1 MTDPLLDLGQ
11 ELARAR
17 AAALEMPNIDFHTGQ
32 IIAWDSTNF
41 TNQILVLGTLMENLP
56 ILTAASTS
64 GLVVGASVG
73 ILRVKTQYFILG
85 RIVEQSSGLVNPQFP
100 IVLYPQFANN
110 LVPGAGIG
118 YNRVDVG
125 VLAYWEGRIKVSF
138 PFIEVDGIWGI
149 ASGVGSVTYDV
160 RVNLTQVGTWTIN
173 SGLVA
178 QKFGPFDVSQF
189 LGFDWLLIT
198 VGINA
203 SSGTGERAIQ
213 PVACYFSDS

>member
-1 MTDPLLDLGQ
+1 MTNPLTDVAQVLAQ
-11 ELARAR
+11 ARAR
-17 AAALEMPNIDFHTGQ
+17 ALDMSSIDFHTGQ
-32 IIAWDSTNF
+32 IIAWDSDNN
-41 TNQILVLGTLMENLP
+41 TNQVLINGVIMSNIP
-56 ILTAASTS
+56 VLTSAGITS
-64 GLVVGASVG
+64 FQLGVSVG
-73 ILRVKTQYFILG
+73 ILRVRTQYFILG
-85 RIVEQSSGLVNPQFP
+85 RVVEQSSGLVNPQFP

-110 LVPGAGIG
+110 LLPGAGIG

-149 ASGVGSVTYDV
+149 ASGAGSVTYDV
-160 RVNLTQVGTWTIN
+160 SVNLTQVGSWTIT

-178 QKFGPFDVSQF
+178 QKFGPFDISQY
-189 LGFDWLLIT
+189 LGFDWLIIT

>member
-64 GLVVGASVG
+64 GLVVGAAVG

-85 RIVEQSSGLVNPQFP
+85 RVVEQSSGLVNPQFP

-110 LVPGAGIG
+110 LLPGAGIG

-149 ASGVGSVTYDV
+149 ASGAGSVTYDV